1 EIPIVGMD
9 TDFTIYAKA
18 SKAGMV
24 DSGIVSRRFRMGYVF
39 TSAPVFQLAYQQNII
54 NTGDG
59 SASGIQNKTKALSNG
74 GTFDLTGMMF
84 CTGESHASVGYNP
97 RLTITSATS
106 GAQILVEIYEYN
118 LGNNTAND
126 SLFSHKALTNYSSPL
141 QLYDKNG
148 ANALW
153 INGTKDGHG
162 TKYVIKATARKDGC
176 RDSTSTTTFQVYG
189 VAAQ

>member
-39 TSAPVFQLAYQQNII
+39 TSAPVFQLAYQQNILKSSDPVVAEI
-54 NTGDG
+54 V
-59 SASGIQNKTKALSNG
+59 NKTRNLSNG
-74 GTFDLTGMMF
+74 GTFTLSGMLF
-84 CTGESHASVGYNP
+84 CSEEAHAYFMYNP
-97 RLTITSATS
+97 GLTITTATS
-106 GAQILVEIYEYN
+106 GAEILVEIFEYN
-118 LGNNTAND
+118 LSSNTDND
-126 SLFSHKALTNYSSPL
+126 HLFSHKPLARYSSPL

-148 ANALW
+148 SGFIFMNNN
-153 INGTKDGHG
+153 IYG

-189 VAAQ
+189 VYAP